1 MKKLI
6 VCLLALC
13 LLLPAAWAEEFRYEG
28 DGYATADEAAVAY
41 ANAFARGDVMGM
53 LSTFAV
59 ESYVD
64 HFDSEA
70 YLSYIRIYRPTN
82 AQAMLPLP
90 YQEGY
95 GRQLRILDRVSSLT
109 NDFCRQYVAMCGVAG
124 AANEP
129 NVNGL
134 MFSPNEPE
142 VLTAFLDTA
151 AQGVWPGNVTVGLV
165 IGQAVTGNIQF
176 GRHYSE
182 NMETVR
188 AYAGCD
194 ETAAVGVM
202 LMIDGASYIQVMQ
215 CIRYGDRW
223 YNHVLSGVAG
233 SYLMAVMPSDS
244 GAYDVMCSGLL
255 PADKVLSLLR

>member
-95 GRQLRILDRVSSLT
+95 GRQLGSW
-109 NDFCRQYVAMCGVAG
+109 
-124 AANEP
+124 
-129 NVNGL
+129 
-134 MFSPNEPE
+134 
-142 VLTAFLDTA
+142 TAFL
-151 AQGVWPGNVTVGLV
+151 
-165 IGQAVTGNIQF
+165 
-176 GRHYSE
+176 
-182 NMETVR
+182 
-188 AYAGCD
+188 
-194 ETAAVGVM
+194 
-202 LMIDGASYIQVMQ
+202 
-215 CIRYGDRW
+215 
-223 YNHVLSGVAG
+223 LSPTIFAG
-233 SYLMAVMPSDS
+233 SMWPCAAWRERRTSPM
-244 GAYDVMCSGLL
+244 
-255 PADKVLSLLR
+255 